1 MYHVCRA
8 LLKAAVIVVPIL
20 GCTWVF
26 GLLAINENTVAF
38 AWIFTIF
45 NSLQVSC
52 LSIMFSCFSE
62 YLSGCVHH
70 VFLCTEGWQGI
81 NIC

>member
-1 MYHVCRA
+1 MVNIMYRVCRA

-38 AWIFTIF
+38 AWIFTIL
-45 NSLQVSC
+45 NSLQVS
-52 LSIMFSCFSE
+52 
-62 YLSGCVHH
+62 YL
-70 VFLCTEGWQGI
+70 L
-81 NIC
+81 

>member
-1 MYHVCRA
+1 MYMHKEFMNLHFVTQQINVYHYVHRA

-26 GLLAINENTVAF
+26 GVLAVNEDTVVF

-45 NSLQVSC
+45 NSLQVT
-52 LSIMFSCFSE
+52 
-62 YLSGCVHH
+62 YLFCYYILV
-70 VFLCTEGWQGI
+70 
-81 NIC
+81 